1 VNEQENHLIIDPEQL
16 SRPIRWERL
25 FGRAGPVHID
35 MGCGKG
41 AFLLNLARSRPE
53 LNILGIEYANKYFRF
68 AADRL
73 RRWGVENV
81 RVIRIDGRD
90 FIRYYVPD
98 ESVQCFH
105 IYFPDPWPK
114 KRHHKRRFICRENVA
129 RLIRCLRPD
138 GVINIA
144 TDHAGYFEQIQLVID
159 SFAGMLE
166 KSPFIRPAG
175 AEGNE
180 FTGTNFERKYLK
192 QGKDIYTIAARK
204 ISGT

>member
-1 VNEQENHLIIDPEQL
+1 MNEQENHLIIDPEQL

-114 KRHHKRRFICRENVA
+114 RRHHKRRFFNQQNLQQLYRILQPGGE
-129 RLIRCLRPD
+129 LRT
-138 GVINIA
+138 I
-144 TDHAGYFEQIQLVID
+144 TDHAEYARIIEELLDGHGGFERIEFLPHAAD
-159 SFAGMLE
+159 S
-166 KSPFIRPAG
+166 
-175 AEGNE
+175 NE
-180 FTGTNFERKYLK
+180 WVGTNFERKYAREGRRFFPL
-192 QGKDIYTIAARK
+192 AVRK
-204 ISGT
+204 IPA